1 MSQRITLPFGKQFK
15 TLDIPHRNSLQ
26 LLQAQDP
33 PTTNQTIYD
42 AVETPIASPLL
53 SEIISPKSKVAILVS
68 DITRPVPTRRIL
80 PPILGELSKGHV
92 NPQNVSII
100 VATGLHRENT
110 PSELR
115 AMLGESIVK
124 TYTVSNHSAINS
136 ANLKHLGY
144 TIRGTPINL
153 NKTVCEADIR
163 VATGYIEPH
172 EFAGFTGGRK
182 SILPGVAGIDAIN
195 HNHSIQMLNH
205 PKARIGILGG
215 NPVHEDMLEVA
226 THVGIEFLVNVVLN
240 STHQIAAVVAG
251 NMENARLSGVKF
263 LKQYSMADVTEN
275 TDIVIASSGYP
286 LDINFYQ
293 SIKAAMTAE
302 TVVKDGGVII
312 LLAECPNGYG
322 PQAFKK
328 LLTSAATPQ
337 ELFDMTPATYRADVD
352 HCLFLSRILEK
363 NKVILVTSNPEITF
377 QPALMTTATS
387 LSKALEQ
394 AILSTSESATLTA
407 LPYAHRMIPHTVELD

>member
-1 MSQRITLPFGKQFK
+1 MSRRINLPFGKQFK

-26 LLQAQDP
+26 LLQARDP
-33 PTTNQTIYD
+33 PTTDQTIYN
-42 AVETPIASPLL
+42 ALETPIVSHPL

-68 DITRPVPTRRIL
+68 DITRPVPTRKIL
-80 PPILGELSKGHV
+80 PPIIGELVKGHV
-92 NPQNVSII
+92 NPRNISII
-100 VATGLHRENT
+100 VATGLHRANT
-110 PSELR
+110 PSELCT
-115 AMLGESIVK
+115 MLGESIVK
-124 TYTVSNHSAINS
+124 TYSVLNHNAIDS
-136 ANLKHLGY
+136 TNLKHLGY

-195 HNHSIQMLNH
+195 HNHSIEMLNH
-205 PKARIGILGG
+205 PKARMGILHG

-226 THVGIEFLVNVVLN
+226 SHIGIEFLVNVVLN
-240 STHQIAAVVAG
+240 STHQIANVVAG
-251 NMENARLSGVKF
+251 NMESAHLTGVEF
-263 LKQYSMADVTEN
+263 LKQYATVDVPEN
-275 TDIVIASSGYP
+275 ADIVIASSGYP
-286 LDINFYQ
+286 LDFDFYQ

-312 LLAECPNGYG
+312 LLAECRDGYG

-328 LLTSAATPQ
+328 LLTSVATPQ
-337 ELFDMTPATYRADVD
+337 ELFNMTQATYRADVD

-363 NKVILVTSNPEITF
+363 SKIILVTSNPAIKF
-377 QPALMTTATS
+377 KPSLMTTKTS
-387 LSKALEQ
+387 LTKALEQ
-394 AILSTSESATLTA
+394 AILLTSQSATVTA
-407 LPYAHRMIPHTVELD
+407 LPYAHRMIPHTSLLD